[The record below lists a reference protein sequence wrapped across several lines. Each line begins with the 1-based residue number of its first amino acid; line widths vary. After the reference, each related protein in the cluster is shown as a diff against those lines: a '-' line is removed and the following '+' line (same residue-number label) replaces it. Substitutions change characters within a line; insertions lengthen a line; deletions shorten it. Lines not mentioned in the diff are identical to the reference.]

1 MTYNNKELFYGKHM
15 KLKIINDDIE
25 LYIKIQRYKDIL
37 SNMRHGLEY
46 MISYIIKEKSPENA
60 YDDLYTKIEALKMK
74 GIIDRSQANVFHG
87 IRKLANTSGSH
98 LEEMADEEI
107 LISYPPYMREVE
119 RFLEDY
125 GDFTSKVVN
134 KDMFNNLTV
143 YGERMNNNKNNNENI
158 NNSNNL
164 NTYTPSFL
172 YTSCRMGLQK
182 AKEEYSGKEIKV
194 YGTVG
199 NIFGNRFNL
208 ESLSEGKT
216 VFVAVD
222 SLSKC
227 HYEKGEQI
235 TIIGI
240 WTPPSAASLGFG
252 NSGTIKETRT

>member
-1 MTYNNKELFYGKHM
+1 MSYNNKNLFYGKHI
-15 KLKIINDDIE
+15 KLKIINNDIE

-46 MISYIIKEKSPENA
+46 MVSYIVKEKTPENL
-60 YDDLYTKIEALKMK
+60 YDDLYLKIEALKNK

-98 LEEMADEEI
+98 LEEMAGEEI

-119 RFLEDY
+119 RFLEYY
-125 GDFTSKVVN
+125 GDNNIEKN
-134 KDMFNNLTV
+134 MFKNLTV
-143 YGERMNNNKNNNENI
+143 YGERLNSSNNDIDDNNI
-158 NNSNNL
+158 NC
-164 NTYTPSFL
+164 YTPSFL

-182 AKEEYSGKEIKV
+182 AKEEYGGKEIKIS
-194 YGTVG
+194 GAVG
-199 NIFGNRFNL
+199 NIFGNRFNI
-208 ESLSEGKT
+208 ESISEGKN

-222 SLSKC
+222 SLDNC
-227 HYEKGEQI
+227 TFEKGSQV

-252 NSGTIKETRT
+252 NSGTIKETRK